1 MAWGASLGRMVPQ
14 GGKPTTLALPQ
25 TSTGLNRNANPYQAR
40 PKKKCG
46 SSRHEPTGAVL
57 VELSSCLTQ
66 PFTATLTGFESLKVN
81 WDFAERVELS
91 FFCLSV
97 LLSFDLLAA
106 ALVLAAWIL
115 SDGRRE
121 LVCRS

>member
-1 MAWGASLGRMVPQ
+1 MAWARKPRAYGTSRGQAHDFAASADEHQ
-14 GGKPTTLALPQ
+14 TKQECQSLPSQ
-25 TSTGLNRNANPYQAR
+25 TQ
-40 PKKKCG
+40 KKCG

-57 VELSSCLTQ
+57 VELSSYLTQ

-81 WDFAERVELS
+81 WDLAERVELS

-97 LLSFDLLAA
+97 LLSLDLLAA